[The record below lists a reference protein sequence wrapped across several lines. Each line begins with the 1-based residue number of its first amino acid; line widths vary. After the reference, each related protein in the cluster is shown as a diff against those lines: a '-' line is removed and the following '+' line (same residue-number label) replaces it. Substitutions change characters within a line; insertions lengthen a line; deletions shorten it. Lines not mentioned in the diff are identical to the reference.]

1 MLGLHLLQFPEV
13 VEEACTNLLPNL
25 LCEYLYNLSE
35 DFTRFY
41 TNCQVVGSAQETSRL
56 LLCEATTV
64 VMRKCFHLLAMWSNG
79 PLSNRLRRERLG
91 SLMKKVILKWWQK
104 SLIKLSFNLGLI
116 TNPVPLCTTFVFLCL
131 ATLNLCS

>member
-64 VMRKCFHLLAMWSNG
+64 VMRKCFHLLG
-79 PLSNRLRRERLG
+79 
-91 SLMKKVILKWWQK
+91 I
-104 SLIKLSFNLGLI
+104 
-116 TNPVPLCTTFVFLCL
+116 NPVYKI
-131 ATLNLCS
+131 